1 MTRHLLRLIWHRKR
15 SNLLVMTEIL
25 LSFLVLFG
33 VVTLGIFYTNNFR
46 SPLGF
51 VYEDVWCVDVGR
63 PLEWTKASEETMR
76 GLVLAL
82 QELSPVQSAA
92 SAFTGPFENA
102 SWVSSYRVDGRS
114 YDYGLN
120 VVSDGFRDA
129 MGLELLQGRWF
140 GREDDGA
147 TFRPVVVN
155 ERMARAVFPGEGAV
169 GKIIPQEKERNGEP
183 RPEMRVVGVVR
194 DFRQH
199 GEFATPEQ
207 YVFHRQAGSIA
218 GMAPPRLVVVKVR
231 PGTTAAFEETL
242 MARAQAV
249 APDWSFTIKPATER
263 RETNHRFYLGPLVVV
278 SLIAGFLLLM
288 VALGLTGV
296 LWHSVTQRTREIGL
310 RRAKGASVPQIHGQ
324 FLGEI
329 LIMTTLSLAVGILA
343 AVQLPLFD
351 QVTGI
356 GAGVYLTSLAISTL
370 AIYCLTAAC
379 GYYPSR
385 IATRVPPAEA
395 LRYE

>member
-15 SNLLVMTEIL
+15 SNVLLMTEIL

-33 VVTLGIFYTNNFR
+33 VVTLGIYYTDNYR
-46 SPLGF
+46 HPLGF
-51 VYEDVWCVDVGR
+51 DYEDVWCLQADR
-63 PLEWTKASEETMR
+63 PGEWTSEAGEDMKR
-76 GLVLAL
+76 LLAAISDL
-82 QELSPVQSAA
+82 PSVQATA

-102 SWVSSYRVDGRS
+102 SWSSAYEVDGRS

-120 VVSDGFRDA
+120 VVSDDFLNV

-140 GREDDGA
+140 GREDDGS
-147 TFRPVVVN
+147 TFRPVVIN
-155 ERMARAVFPGEGAV
+155 ERMARAVFHGEDPL
-169 GKIIPQEKERNGEP
+169 GKLIPQEKERNGDA
-183 RPEMRVVGVVR
+183 RPEMRVIGVIR

-199 GEFATPEQ
+199 GEFARPEQ
-207 YVFHRQAGSIA
+207 YLFQRQAGPIA

-231 PGTTAAFEETL
+231 PGTPASFEETL
-242 MARAQAV
+242 MARAQAT
-249 APDWSFTIKPATER
+249 ARDWSFTVKPAVER
-263 RETNHRFYLGPLVVV
+263 RATNHRFYLGPLAVVGLV
-278 SLIAGFLLLM
+278 AGFLLLM

-296 LWHSVTQRTREIGL
+296 LWQSVTQRTREIGL
-310 RRAKGASVPQIHGQ
+310 RRAKGASIPRIHNQ

-329 LIMTTLSLAVGILA
+329 LVMTTLSLAVGVLV

-356 GAGVYLTSLAISTL
+356 GTGVYATSLAISVLT
-370 AIYCLTAAC
+370 IYCLTAAC

-385 IATRVPPAEA
+385 LATRVPPAEA

>member
-33 VVTLGIFYTNNFR
+33 VVTIALFYTSNFR
-46 SPLGF
+46 HPLGF
-51 VYEDVWCVDVGR
+51 RYQDVWCLEIGR
-63 PLEWTKASEETMR
+63 PGDWTTEGGAEVRRLVSAIEE
-76 GLVLAL
+76 LA
-82 QELSPVQSAA
+82 PVQSAA

-102 SWVSSYRVDGRS
+102 SWSSSYQHEGRS
-114 YDYGLN
+114 FDYGMN
-120 VVSDGFRDA
+120 VVSDHFQDA
-129 MGLELLQGRWF
+129 MGLDVVRGRWF
-140 GREDDGA
+140 GPEDDGVA
-147 TFRPVVVN
+147 FRPLVIN
-155 ERMARAVFPGEGAV
+155 ERMAQAVFPGQDPL
-169 GKIIPQEKERNGEP
+169 GKVVPQENPRGEEP
-183 RPEMRVVGVVR
+183 SREMRVIGVIR

-199 GEFATPEQ
+199 GEFSTPQQ
-207 YVFHRQAGSIA
+207 YAFHRQAGPVT
-218 GMAPPRLVVVKVR
+218 GMAPPRMIVVKVR
-231 PGTTAAFEETL
+231 PGTTAAFEEAL

-249 APDWSFTIKPATER
+249 APDWSFTIKPATEK
-263 RETNHRFYLGPLVVV
+263 RETNHRLYLGPMAVV

-288 VALGLTGV
+288 VGLGLTGV
-296 LWHSVTQRTREIGL
+296 LWQSVTQRTREIGL
-310 RRAKGASVPQIHGQ
+310 RRAKGASIPAIHGQ

-329 LIMTTLSLAVGILA
+329 LVMTTLSLAVGIVA

-356 GAGVYLTSLAISTL
+356 GSGVYLTSLAISTL